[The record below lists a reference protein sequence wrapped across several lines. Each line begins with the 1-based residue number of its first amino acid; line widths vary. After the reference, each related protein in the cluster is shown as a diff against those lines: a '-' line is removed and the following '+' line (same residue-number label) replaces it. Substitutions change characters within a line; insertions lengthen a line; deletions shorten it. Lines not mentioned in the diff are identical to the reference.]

1 MAYKKGEEIFPEK
14 LLLEIQK
21 YVSGDM
27 VYIPQKKLE
36 KKEWGTCSGIKLEL
50 SKRNASIRS
59 AFRSGKS
66 IESLSE
72 QYFLSIESIKRIVY
86 TKINK

>member
-21 YVSGDM
+21 YVSGNM

-36 KKEWGTCSGIKLEL
+36 KREWGACSGIKLEL

-59 AFRSGKS
+59 AFASGKS

-86 TKINK
+86 TKNK